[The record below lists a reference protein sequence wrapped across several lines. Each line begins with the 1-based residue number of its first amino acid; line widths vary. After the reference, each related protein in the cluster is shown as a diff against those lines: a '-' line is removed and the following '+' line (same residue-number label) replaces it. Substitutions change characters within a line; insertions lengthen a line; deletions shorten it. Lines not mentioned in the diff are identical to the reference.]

1 MVMGIEEKE
10 KAASVDEVL
19 KMLMGSGASEIVVE
33 RVYTKKKTGKG
44 IKISS
49 LGSMGSEGS
58 DEEKEQETIKET
70 LQAEQ
75 EYKEHIEQ
83 LKTKNKELETEN
95 KELKKENSELK
106 HYCEKEMPLIF
117 LSIRQNIDEL
127 KKYNENLTHSL
138 EEVKTRS
145 TDDLKK
151 CVALNKEIEI
161 LKRKLDEIEEKQ
173 RRNRTGKRT
182 ELNSSEIEKII
193 DGYCLGFSY
202 NQIAS
207 YSGCSRMQVSR
218 VIKGDFRHTQS
229 KEKIVRVLNKL
240 LKVNQNPQRVEK
252 LKELKEKYL

>member
-1 MVMGIEEKE
+1 MGGVVVMGIEE

-33 RVYTKKKTGKG
+33 RVYNKKKTGKG
-44 IKISS
+44 IKINS
-49 LGSMGSEGS
+49 LDSMGS
-58 DEEKEQETIKET
+58 DEEKKSIKEV
-70 LQAEQ
+70 LQVEQ
-75 EYKEHIEQ
+75 AYKEHID
-83 LKTKNKELETEN
+83 KLETEN

-151 CVALNKEIEI
+151 CVALNKEIET
-161 LKRKLDEIEEKQ
+161 LKRKLDELEEKQ

-182 ELNSSEIEKII
+182 ELSSVEIEKVIN
-193 DGYCLGFSY
+193 GYCEGL
-202 NQIAS
+202 S
-207 YSGCSRMQVSR
+207 YSTIAARVGCSRMQVSR
-218 VIKGDFRHTQS
+218 VIKGEFRHTQS

-240 LKVNQNPQRVEK
+240 LKINQNAQRLEK
-252 LKELKEKYL
+252 LKGLKEKYV

>member
-1 MVMGIEEKE
+1 MGGVVVMGIEE

-58 DEEKEQETIKET
+58 DEEKKSIKEV
-70 LQAEQ
+70 LQVEQ
-75 EYKEHIEQ
+75 AYKEHID
-83 LKTKNKELETEN
+83 KLETEN
-95 KELKKENSELK
+95 KELKKENLELK

-151 CVALNKEIEI
+151 CVALNKEIET
-161 LKRKLDEIEEKQ
+161 LKRKLDELEEKQ

-218 VIKGDFRHTQS
+218 VIKGEFKHTQS

-240 LKVNQNPQRVEK
+240 LKINQNPQRVEK

>member
-1 MVMGIEEKE
+1 MGGVVVMGIEEKE

-33 RVYTKKKTGKG
+33 RVYNKKKTGKG
-44 IKISS
+44 IKINS
-49 LGSMGSEGS
+49 LNSGGS
-58 DEEKEQETIKET
+58 DEEKEQK
-70 LQAEQ
+70 
-75 EYKEHIEQ
+75 YKEHIEQ

-151 CVALNKEIEI
+151 CVALNKEIET
-161 LKRKLDEIEEKQ
+161 LKRKLDELEEKQ

-182 ELNSSEIEKII
+182 ELSSVEIEKVIN
-193 DGYCLGFSY
+193 GYCDGL
-202 NQIAS
+202 S
-207 YSGCSRMQVSR
+207 YSTIAARAGCSRMQASR
-218 VIKGDFRHTQS
+218 LIKGEFKHTQS

-240 LKVNQNPQRVEK
+240 LKINQNPQRVEK

>member
-151 CVALNKEIEI
+151 CVALNKEIET
-161 LKRKLDEIEEKQ
+161 LKRKLEK
-173 RRNRTGKRT
+173 NRTGKRT
-182 ELNSSEIEKII
+182 ELSSVEIEKVIN
-193 DGYCLGFSY
+193 GYCEGL
-202 NQIAS
+202 S
-207 YSGCSRMQVSR
+207 YSTIAARAGCSRMQVSR
-218 VIKGDFRHTQS
+218 VIKGEFKHTQS

-240 LKVNQNPQRVEK
+240 LKINQNPQRVEK

>member
-1 MVMGIEEKE
+1 MGGVVVMGKEEKE
-10 KAASVDEVL
+10 KTASVDEVL

-58 DEEKEQETIKET
+58 DEEKKSIKEV
-70 LQAEQ
+70 LQVEQ
-75 EYKEHIEQ
+75 AYKEHID
-83 LKTKNKELETEN
+83 KLETEN

-151 CVALNKEIEI
+151 CVALNKEIET
-161 LKRKLDEIEEKQ
+161 LKRKLDELEEKQ

-182 ELNSSEIEKII
+182 ELNNTEIEKII
-193 DGYCLGFSY
+193 GGYCLGFSY

-218 VIKGDFRHTQS
+218 VIKGEFKHTQS

-240 LKVNQNPQRVEK
+240 LKINQNPQRVEK